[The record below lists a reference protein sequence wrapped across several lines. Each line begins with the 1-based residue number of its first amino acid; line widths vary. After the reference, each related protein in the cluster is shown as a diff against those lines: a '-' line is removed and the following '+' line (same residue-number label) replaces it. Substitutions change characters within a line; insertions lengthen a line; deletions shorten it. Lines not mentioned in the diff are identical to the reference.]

1 MTEGGNK
8 EMKVAITGKG
18 GVGKTTF
25 ASMLSRM
32 FADEGYR
39 VVAVDADPDANL
51 ALALGF
57 PKEVYDSIV
66 PISEMKKL
74 VSDRTATSE
83 GTFNKMFKLNPKVD
97 DIPEKY
103 CKMHNG
109 VGLLT
114 LGTVD
119 TGGSGCVCP
128 EHVLLKRL
136 CSHLILQSKDVVVM
150 DMEAGIEHLGRGTAQ
165 GVDAFIVVVEP
176 GERSLQ
182 TYRKVKKL
190 GKDIGVQRVF
200 VVGNKMRDDEDIEFI
215 KSKREDGEALG
226 FVHYNQSVI
235 DSDRANQSP
244 YDVSEET
251 RNEIRAIKNRLLE
264 IEAENKRNIRTVWNV
279 YPACNEVCSCTG
291 LFPVDQCEYG
301 IYVSPE

>member
-1 MTEGGNK
+1 
-8 EMKVAITGKG
+8 MKIAVTGKG

-25 ASMLSRM
+25 SSMLSRM
-32 FADEGYR
+32 FAEDGYR

-57 PKEVYDSIV
+57 PRDVYESIV

-74 VSDRTATSE
+74 VSDRTAAET

-97 DIPEKY
+97 DIPQTY
-103 CKMHNG
+103 CQEYNG
-109 VGLLT
+109 VRLLT

-119 TGGSGCVCP
+119 SGGSGCVCP

-136 CSHLILQSKDVVVM
+136 CSHLIIQNKDVVVM

-190 GKDIGVQRVF
+190 GKDIGVNQVF
-200 VVGNKMRDDEDIEFI
+200 VVGNKIRNKEDEDFI
-215 KSKREDGEALG
+215 ISNLEDGEALG
-226 FVHYNQSVI
+226 FIYYNQDVI
-235 DSDRANQSP
+235 NSDRSNQSP
-244 YDVSEET
+244 YDVSIKTKEE
-251 RNEIRAIKNRLLE
+251 IKTIKDKLLE
-264 IEAENKRNIRTVWNV
+264 IKESKKQL
-279 YPACNEVCSCTG
+279 S
-291 LFPVDQCEYG
+291 L
-301 IYVSPE
+301 

>member
-1 MTEGGNK
+1 
-8 EMKVAITGKG
+8 MKIAITGKG

-25 ASMLSRM
+25 SSMLSRM
-32 FADEGYR
+32 FAEDGYR

-57 PKEVYDSIV
+57 PKEVYESIV

-74 VSDRTATSE
+74 VSDRTAASV
-83 GTFNKMFKLNPKVD
+83 GSFGKMFKMNPKVD
-97 DIPEKY
+97 DIPENF
-103 CKMHNG
+103 CKEYNG
-109 VGLLT
+109 VRLLT

-119 TGGSGCVCP
+119 SGGTGCVCP

-136 CSHLILQSKDVVVM
+136 CSHLILQNKDVVVM

-190 GKDIGVQRVF
+190 GHDIGVNKVF
-200 VVGNKMRDDEDIEFI
+200 VVGNKIRNKEDEEFI
-215 KSKREDGEALG
+215 IKNLEDGESLG
-226 FVHYNQSVI
+226 FIYYNQDVI

-244 YDVSEET
+244 YDSSET
-251 RNEIRAIKNRLLE
+251 AKAQIKAIKDKLMSL
-264 IEAENKRNIRTVWNV
+264 K
-279 YPACNEVCSCTG
+279 
-291 LFPVDQCEYG
+291 DK
-301 IYVSPE
+301 

>member
-1 MTEGGNK
+1 
-8 EMKVAITGKG
+8 MKIAVTGKG

-25 ASMLSRM
+25 SSMLSRM
-32 FADEGYR
+32 FAEDGYR

-57 PKEVYDSIV
+57 PREVYDSIV

-74 VSDRTATSE
+74 VSDRTAAET

-97 DIPEKY
+97 DIPEQHCQEY
-103 CKMHNG
+103 HG
-109 VGLLT
+109 VRLLT

-119 TGGSGCVCP
+119 SGGSGCVCP

-136 CSHLILQSKDVVVM
+136 CSHLILQNKDVVVM

-190 GKDIGVQRVF
+190 GSDIGVKQVF
-200 VVGNKMRDDEDIEFI
+200 VVGNKIRNKDDEDFI
-215 KSKREDGEALG
+215 KSNLEDGEALG
-226 FVHYNQSVI
+226 FIYYNQDVI
-235 DSDRANQSP
+235 NSDRSNQSP
-244 YDVSEET
+244 YDVST
-251 RNEIRAIKNRLLE
+251 QTKDEIKVIKDRLLQ
-264 IEAENKRNIRTVWNV
+264 IKENKNK
-279 YPACNEVCSCTG
+279 
-291 LFPVDQCEYG
+291 
-301 IYVSPE
+301 

>member
-1 MTEGGNK
+1 
-8 EMKVAITGKG
+8 MKIAVTGKG

-25 ASMLSRM
+25 SSMLSRM
-32 FADEGYR
+32 FAEDGYR

-57 PKEVYDSIV
+57 PREVYDSIV

-74 VSDRTATSE
+74 VSDRTAAQT

-97 DIPEKY
+97 DIPEQY
-103 CKMHNG
+103 CQEHNG
-109 VGLLT
+109 VRLLT

-119 TGGSGCVCP
+119 SGGTGCVCP

-136 CSHLILQSKDVVVM
+136 CSHLILQNKDVVVM

-190 GKDIGVQRVF
+190 GTDIGVKQVF
-200 VVGNKMRDDEDIEFI
+200 VVGNKVRNKSDEEFI
-215 KSKREDGEALG
+215 TSNLQDGELLG
-226 FVHYNQSVI
+226 FVYYNQDVI
-235 DSDRANQSP
+235 DSDRASKSP
-244 YDVSEET
+244 YDVSIDTKIQIDE
-251 RNEIRAIKNRLLE
+251 IKNRLMT
-264 IEAENKRNIRTVWNV
+264 N
-279 YPACNEVCSCTG
+279 C
-291 LFPVDQCEYG
+291 
-301 IYVSPE
+301 